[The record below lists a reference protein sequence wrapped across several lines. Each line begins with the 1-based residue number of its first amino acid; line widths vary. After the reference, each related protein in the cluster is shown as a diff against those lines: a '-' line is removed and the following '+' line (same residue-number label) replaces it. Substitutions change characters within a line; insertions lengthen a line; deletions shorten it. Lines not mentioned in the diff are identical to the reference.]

1 MKVHKRVLGGNTNC
15 TEFARSHYFLGIT
28 CLDASKITL
37 AMEKLNT
44 GMEILQNVFSSNVG
58 AVENEKTT
66 KRQDS
71 FFSENI
77 DGQEVVVNADI
88 AAMTGALGYGKLLIG
103 EMDSAKGR

>member
-1 MKVHKRVLGGNTNC
+1 MKVHKRMLDGNTNC
-15 TEFARSHYFLGIT
+15 IQFARSHYYLGKT

-37 AMEKLNT
+37 AMETLNT
-44 GMEILQNVFSSNVG
+44 GMEILQNVFSSNEG
-58 AVENEKTT
+58 TFENEKTT

-77 DGQEVVVNADI
+77 DGKEVVVNTDLAV
-88 AAMTGALGYGKLLIG
+88 MTGALGYGKLLIG